1 MPIDGNLATAGAIN
15 AAQRNNAA
23 LTRAVLQLSNGLR
36 VSRAQDDAASLA
48 IGSRLRAEGG
58 ALQAAA
64 QNAEQG
70 QALLRTAEGGLGQ
83 VQGLLE
89 RANQLAVQAG
99 NGALS
104 ATERGFLNDEFQQ
117 VLSEINRISG
127 DTRFNDQNLI
137 GGTTTETVNF
147 QVGTGSNA
155 AEDTVSAQI
164 NPATT
169 DALGVTSLDISTA
182 GGASAAID
190 GIRSAIDTVSAN
202 RAEVGTS
209 QNRLSAATENAL
221 NSIVNTEAAR
231 STLLDLDV
239 AQGIS
244 AFANASL
251 RNEAATATIAEAN
264 RARGSILNLF
274 A

>member
-1 MPIDGNLATAGAIN
+1 MPIDGNFATSSAIN
-15 AAQRNNAA
+15 AAQRNNTA
-23 LTRAVLQLSNGLR
+23 LTRAVVQLSSGLR

-58 ALQAAA
+58 ALDIAS

-70 QALLRTAEGGLGQ
+70 QSLLRTADGGLSQ

-89 RANQLAVQAG
+89 RAGQLAVQAG

-104 ATERGFLNDEFQQ
+104 ATERGFLNNEFQQ
-117 VLSEINRISG
+117 VLSEIDRISS
-127 DTRFNDQNLI
+127 DTQFNGQNLI
-137 GGTTTETVNF
+137 GGTTGETINV
-147 QVGTGSNA
+147 QVGTGSDPNA
-155 AEDTVSAQI
+155 DTLAAQI
-164 NPATT
+164 DPSTT
-169 DALGVTSLDISTA
+169 TALGVTGLDISTA

-190 GIRSAIDTVSAN
+190 VIRGAIDTVSAN
-202 RAEVGTS
+202 RAQVGTS

-239 AQGIS
+239 ARGVS
-244 AFANASL
+244 AFANASR